1 VDYDDIIEY
10 VGDDAICTGYGVSRG
25 ALYRLISNKYGRH
38 FFEALLIRS
47 NQIMHYFNQYKINYK
62 ENYIVALQRTVSDL
76 THDMKTLIEK
86 GRRDMIRSPASSDCL
101 FDDNDSYDGDEALSL
116 IQSDAILDNREY
128 IDEIS
133 AIHRTLETTINRV
146 DGRVSDI
153 HLQLADIAM
162 RIDDIVGSIVVADD
176 QESVGAPEISYID
189 RQSTEIDDR
198 ASNPVS
204 KHVRSIFLEY
214 EKLSKSSGETYLDLL
229 GQTRKA
235 LRNTCIGNEHSL

>member
-1 VDYDDIIEY
+1 
-10 VGDDAICTGYGVSRG
+10 
-25 ALYRLISNKYGRH
+25 
-38 FFEALLIRS
+38 
-47 NQIMHYFNQYKINYK
+47 MHYFNQYKINYK